1 MKKNQNKKLMQFE
14 RYFRKNH
21 ILSIMAYL
29 ITIMSI
35 KKERLSSYST
45 YKSSTEY
52 SK

>member
-29 ITIMSI
+29 ITIMKT
-35 KKERLSSYST
+35 KKERLRVLLGESGPNAP
-45 YKSSTEY
+45 
-52 SK
+52 